1 MSKKQPLKMTALAFA
16 AAQLALLYSGAAL
29 AQTGASA
36 PAAKD
41 GEGVTT
47 VVVTG
52 QRRQLE
58 TAQKIKQT
66 ADQIV
71 DSVVADEA
79 GKLPDKSIT
88 EVLQRVVGVTMDRT
102 RTRTG
107 ANLAS
112 NGLGFDVEGSG
123 VQIRGLSWGS
133 STLNGRESFSA
144 GWPGRELSWGD
155 VPPELMAGV
164 DVYKNPSAEL
174 VEGGISGQINL
185 RTRLPFDSK
194 GQHGALSASNNYT
207 VLGKK
212 NSPAISGLYS
222 NRWSTD
228 MGEVGFLVDLSYGK
242 STSG

>member
-1 MSKKQPLKMTALAFA
+1 MKRLGTMSNSKPLKMTALAFA
-16 AAQLALLYSGAAL
+16 AAQVALLCGSAAQAQEQAQEQGQAQ
-29 AQTGASA
+29 AQTAA
-36 PAAKD
+36 PAASD
-41 GEGVTT
+41 GTSAT

-52 QRRQLE
+52 QRRQVE
-58 TAQKIKQT
+58 TAQKIKQES
-66 ADQIV
+66 DLIV

-88 EVLQRVVGVTMDRT
+88 EVLQRVVGVTMDRN

-107 ANLAS
+107 ANLAA

-123 VQIRGLSWGS
+123 IQIRGLSWGS
-133 STLNGRESFSA
+133 STLNGRETFSA

-174 VEGGISGQINL
+174 VEGGISGQVDL

-194 GQHGALSASNNYT
+194 GQHGALSASGN
-207 VLGKK
+207 
-212 NSPAISGLYS
+212 
-222 NRWSTD
+222 
-228 MGEVGFLVDLSYGK
+228 
-242 STSG
+242 